1 MLRATDVW
9 FGYGGTPVLRGVSL
23 TIPSDGFVGILG
35 PNGAGKTTML
45 RLLAGVRRP
54 YRGRIELDGVP
65 LEHHSRAAL
74 AQRMAVVP
82 QETQLA
88 FDYTVTEIALMGR
101 YAHLGPFEIEGPGDL
116 AIADRALAGTG
127 TAHLRSRPFAS
138 LSGGEK
144 QRVIIASAL
153 AQIFRGPLDCHR
165 KPEPTSERAEGLLL
179 LDEPT
184 ASLDLAYQLDVAALL
199 QTLHARERIA
209 VILSTHDLNLAARLC
224 RTVILLRDGAVVAS
238 GPTRDVLT
246 AANIRDLYGVD
257 ADVIEHPSGRRIIV
271 PLSRASAG
279 SSP

>member
-1 MLRATDVW
+1 MLTASDVW

-54 YRGRIELDGVP
+54 QRGRIELDGVP

-101 YAHLGPFEIEGPGDL
+101 YPHLGAFEIEGPGDL
-116 AIADRALAGTG
+116 AIADQALTATG
-127 TAHLRSRPFAS
+127 TAHLRERPFAS

-153 AQIFRGPLDCHR
+153 AQIFRV
-165 KPEPTSERAEGLLL
+165 KPDATSDHPEGLLL

-184 ASLDLAYQLDVAALL
+184 ASLDLAYQLEIASLL
-199 QTLHARERIA
+199 QTLHLRERIA
-209 VILSTHDLNLAARLC
+209 VILSTHDLNLAAYLC
-224 RTVILLRDGAVVAS
+224 RTVILLRDGGVVAS
-238 GPTRDVLT
+238 GATRDVLT

-257 ADVIEHPSGRRIIV
+257 ADVFEHPSGRRLIV

-279 SSP
+279 ST

>member
-1 MLRATDVW
+1 MLTASDVW

-35 PNGAGKTTML
+35 PNGAGKTTLL

-54 YRGRIELDGVP
+54 QRGRIELDGIP

-74 AQRMAVVP
+74 AQRMAIVP

-101 YAHLGPFEIEGPGDL
+101 YPHLGAFEIEGPGDL
-116 AIADRALAGTG
+116 AIADQALTATG
-127 TAHLRSRPFAS
+127 TAHLRERPFAS

-153 AQIFRGPLDCHR
+153 AQIFRV
-165 KPEPTSERAEGLLL
+165 KPDATSDHPEGLLL

-184 ASLDLAYQLDVAALL
+184 ASLDLAYQLEIASLL
-199 QTLHARERIA
+199 QTLHLRERIA
-209 VILSTHDLNLAARLC
+209 VILSTHDLNLAAYLW
-224 RTVILLRDGAVVAS
+224 RTVILLRDGGVVAS
-238 GPTRDVLT
+238 GATRDVLT

-257 ADVIEHPSGRRIIV
+257 ADVFEHPSGRRLIV

-279 SSP
+279 ST

>member
-1 MLRATDVW
+1 MLTASDVW
-9 FGYGGTPVLRGVSL
+9 FGYGGTPVIRGVSL

-35 PNGAGKTTML
+35 PNGAGKTTLL

-54 YRGRIELDGVP
+54 QRGRIELDGVP

-101 YAHLGPFEIEGPGDL
+101 YPHLGAFEIEGPGDL
-116 AIADRALAGTG
+116 AIADQALAATG
-127 TAHLRSRPFAS
+127 TAHLRERPFAS

-144 QRVIIASAL
+144 QRVIIAAAL
-153 AQIFRGPLDCHR
+153 AQIFRPKLEATNN
-165 KPEPTSERAEGLLL
+165 KPEATSEKAEGLLL

-184 ASLDLAYQLDVAALL
+184 ASLDLAYQLEIASLL
-199 QTLHARERIA
+199 QMLHLRERIA
-209 VILSTHDLNLAARLC
+209 VILSTHDLNLAAHLC
-224 RTVILLRDGAVVAS
+224 RTVILLRGGVVVAS
-238 GPTRDVLT
+238 GTTRDVLT

-257 ADVIEHPSGRRIIV
+257 ADVFEHPSGRRLVV

-279 SSP
+279 SA

>member
-1 MLRATDVW
+1 MLTASDVW

-35 PNGAGKTTML
+35 PNGAGKTTLL

-54 YRGRIELDGVP
+54 QRGRIELDGIP

-101 YAHLGPFEIEGPGDL
+101 YPHLGAFEIEGPGDL
-116 AIADRALAGTG
+116 AIADQALTATG
-127 TAHLRSRPFAS
+127 TAHLRERPFAS

-153 AQIFRGPLDCHR
+153 TQIFRV
-165 KPEPTSERAEGLLL
+165 KPDATSDHPEGLLL

-184 ASLDLAYQLDVAALL
+184 ASLDLAYQLEIASLL
-199 QTLHARERIA
+199 QTLHLRERIA
-209 VILSTHDLNLAARLC
+209 VILSTHDLNLAAYLC
-224 RTVILLRDGAVVAS
+224 RTVILLRDGGVVAS
-238 GPTRDVLT
+238 GATRDVLT

-257 ADVIEHPSGRRIIV
+257 ADVFEHPSGRRLIV

-279 SSP
+279 ST